1 MTKRRREGVKVL
13 LTGGSGDL
21 GTVLT
26 PQLEARGD
34 TAVRLDI
41 VPPRDPRGR
50 YVAGSVLD
58 RAGLGACLRTVDCVV
73 HMAAWHGV
81 HEGPSQSPQPLRK
94 DVYAFWDLNVT
105 GTFNVFEA
113 AVQAG
118 VAHVVY
124 LASTS
129 VRNRQSVYGHTKVL
143 GEEIAQTYAGRHGL
157 NVVILRP
164 RGFIPHWNRAV
175 YSSFVEWLQWF
186 WRGAVH
192 IDDVAAAV
200 VQSLAL
206 LAKTRL
212 AVPLVLAVDGAYE
225 YTEEDLAH
233 WDAQGP
239 GSTFRRYYG
248 AYEELARRHGLV
260 PEAKHIT
267 YDLAETRR
275 WLGYT
280 PRYSLRE
287 ALRELERYG
296 PAGPPPPYG

>member
-1 MTKRRREGVKVL
+1 VKIV

-21 GTVLT
+21 GTLLT
-26 PQLEARGD
+26 PKLEARGD
-34 TAVRLDI
+34 MPVWLDI
-41 VPPRDPRGR
+41 APPRDRHGR

-58 RAGLGACLRTVDCVV
+58 RAGLAAWLTAVDCVV
-73 HMAAWHGV
+73 HIAAWHGV
-81 HEGPSQSPQPLRK
+81 HEGPSPPLQPLRK

-118 VAHVVY
+118 VANIIY
-124 LASTS
+124 LSSTS
-129 VRNRQSVYGHTKVL
+129 VRNREGVYGHTKVL
-143 GEEIAQTYAGRHGL
+143 GEEIARTYTGRHAM

-164 RGFIPHWNRAV
+164 RGFIPHWNRTV
-175 YSSFVEWLQWF
+175 YASFVEWLQWF

-200 VQSLAL
+200 VQSIDL
-206 LAKTRL
+206 LARTRL
-212 AVPLVLAVDGAYE
+212 EAPLVLSVDGAYE
-225 YTEEDLAH
+225 YTDDDLAH

-248 AYEELARRHGLV
+248 AYEDLVRCYGLA
-260 PEAKHIT
+260 PEDKPFK
-267 YDLAETRR
+267 YDLSETRR

-280 PRYSLRE
+280 PRYSLLD